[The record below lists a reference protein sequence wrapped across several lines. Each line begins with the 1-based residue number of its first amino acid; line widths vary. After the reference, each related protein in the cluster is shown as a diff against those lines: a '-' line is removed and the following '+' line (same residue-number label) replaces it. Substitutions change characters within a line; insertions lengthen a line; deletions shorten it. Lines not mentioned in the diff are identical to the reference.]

1 MGVKRDMIELAIMSA
16 VMILLSIVGIVW
28 DVSSRLLFSGVDGL
42 LLLATCL
49 LFLGV
54 FSLML
59 LMTMKQMRAM
69 EAAGAGLF
77 PASAAA
83 SAPHA
88 AVAVPPPPAVKVT
101 LPAARPEANPAPPT
115 SSEGA

>member
-1 MGVKRDMIELAIMSA
+1 MGIKRDMLELAVMSA

-28 DVSSRLLFSGVDGL
+28 DVSSRLLFNGVDGL

-59 LMTMKQMRAM
+59 LMTIRQMRAM
-69 EAAGAGLF
+69 EGAGAGPV
-77 PASAAA
+77 PASAAV
-83 SAPHA
+83 SVPPA
-88 AVAVPPPPAVKVT
+88 AVAAPSAVKATPPAAKAE
-101 LPAARPEANPAPPT
+101 PRPSP
-115 SSEGA
+115 SSSPEGP